1 MTASHQ
7 LVYFIFAIVLV
18 LALILD
24 LGLLSKK
31 DNHNNQAGAT
41 SNLIL
46 GGTRYLFFCI
56 CLGRGRAKNRAGI
69 S

>member
-18 LALILD
+18 FALILD

-31 DNHNNQAGAT
+31 DKT
-41 SNLIL
+41 IMEW
-46 GGTRYLFFCI
+46 
-56 CLGRGRAKNRAGI
+56 KI
-69 S
+69 SKMKKGDI